1 MLPWL
6 AISAIEK
13 LAFDTTFFIHML
25 VGRLTGGFDAG
36 FIVVNYPEGAHVP
49 VVDRLTQLD
58 PLKFLSSPGLW
69 IGLLVAAAF
78 IARRGPLTPLSRTAV
93 MS

>member
-1 MLPWL
+1 
-6 AISAIEK
+6 
-13 LAFDTTFFIHML
+13 ML

-49 VVDRLTQLD
+49 VVDRLTQFD

-69 IGLLVAAAF
+69 IGLVVAAAF
-78 IARRGPLTPLSRTAV
+78 HRRSSPPAPLSRTALIHCLKIFFKV
-93 MS
+93 GRDGTRPSTKTK